1 MTSTEERQK
10 LLDRIRK
17 MHAKAE
23 SAKAIGSEH
32 EAATFAAAVAKMLT
46 KYKLDMSDLE
56 FSQIEKT
63 EPIDNHV
70 VPGAGKRTR
79 SLWAENLAAV
89 VADAH
94 FCRIMVSRRSD
105 DIWLVGRE
113 TDRKVA
119 EFVFIT
125 LRRTADELSD
135 KEARAFRKKQ
145 RAQYG
150 ATLGFDQNFRAAWL
164 NAFITRIHERYLE
177 EQRQQKELARS
188 TGTSLVRL
196 DQSREA
202 VAKHMDAQKLGR
214 AKPLR
219 GKRSANA
226 EGHIRGR
233 AAGSAVN
240 IRGTGLGEGSAS
252 SRGQIG
258 SGS

>member
-1 MTSTEERQK
+1 MTTVDRQK

-17 MHAKAE
+17 LHAKAE

-46 KYKLDMSDLE
+46 KYKLEMSDLE
-56 FSQIEKT
+56 FSQIEQT
-63 EPIDNHV
+63 EPIGDHIV
-70 VPGAGKRTR
+70 FGAGKKTR
-79 SLWAENLAAV
+79 QLWAETLAQV

-94 FCRIMVSRRSD
+94 FCKIMVMRGSD
-105 DIWLVGRE
+105 AIWLVGRE

-125 LRRTADELSD
+125 LRRTAEELSD
-135 KEARAFRKKQ
+135 KEARSFRKKQ

-164 NAFITRIHERYLE
+164 NGFITRIAERYRE
-177 EQRQQKELARS
+177 EQRAQQEQARS
-188 TGTSLVRL
+188 TGMSLIRL

-202 VAKHMDAQKLGR
+202 VEKHLDKQKARPAKR
-214 AKPLR
+214 LR
-219 GKRSANA
+219 GKQSANI

-233 AAGSAVN
+233 TAGSNVS
-240 IRGTGLGEGSAS
+240 IRGTGLGEGTS
-252 SRGQIG
+252 SRQGQLG
-258 SGS
+258 SGQ